1 MMNVSQQGK
10 KKDKKRNI
18 EPVQLVRSIRQ
29 SSQLRY
35 IPLCAE
41 RDAATLHT
49 TAPSGKKKK
58 KKEKP
63 IEKVGRG
70 LFSFRALSDMT
81 ASMKRL
87 WLENNV
93 AYRYQPDWQ

>member
-1 MMNVSQQGK
+1 MNVSRQEK
-10 KKDKKRNI
+10 KKGDKKRNI
-18 EPVQLVRSIRQ
+18 EPIQLVRSIHQ
-29 SSQLRY
+29 SLQRRY

-49 TAPSGKKKK
+49 TAVREK

-63 IEKVGRG
+63 IEKAGRG
-70 LFSFRALSDMT
+70 LFSFSALSDMT

-87 WLENNV
+87 WLEDDV

>member
-1 MMNVSQQGK
+1 MSPGRK
-10 KKDKKRNI
+10 KKKRTKKRNI
-18 EPVQLVRSIRQ
+18 EPIQLVRSIHQ
-29 SSQLRY
+29 SLQQRY

-49 TAPSGKKKK
+49 TAPSEKK

-87 WLENNV
+87 RLEDNV